1 MVLLLISDC
10 SSSWQCRHKRSLE
23 ETPLRNYVC
32 CPLDCAYCN
41 GLLIDDS
48 PNILAFN
55 LATGTRT
62 ALIMLT
68 VLMFVSA
75 GLLYYFT
82 RTTRICRNLVKTEG
96 IQLPTKMTK
105 QWGLILATF
114 TLTAVYLPISTM
126 AIHVLV
132 WSDDLWAV
140 PNPYTNA
147 TTNPPQV
154 APLGPA
160 DEYRDPLDFCYT
172 TTMKRNEI
180 NLAPSLVILSVIVIA
195 SVGLSCSFHFCTKS
209 LSPAD
214 HLVPCC
220 TSPDHPTIRAKGRSV
235 L

>member
-1 MVLLLISDC
+1 MLLLLISDC

-41 GLLIDDS
+41 GVLIDDS

-96 IQLPTKMTK
+96 IQLPLKMTK

-114 TLTAVYLPISTM
+114 TLTAVYLPLSTM

-132 WSDDLWAV
+132 WSDDLWVV
-140 PNPYTNA
+140 PNPYLNGTDISNL
-147 TTNPPQV
+147 P
-154 APLGPA
+154 PLGPA
-160 DEYRDPLDFCYT
+160 AEFRDPLDFCWT
-172 TTMKRNEI
+172 TTMKRNEL
-180 NLAPSLVILSVIVIA
+180 NYAPLIVFISLVCL
-195 SVGLSCSFHFCTKS
+195 VGVR
-209 LSPAD
+209 
-214 HLVPCC
+214 VP
-220 TSPDHPTIRAKGRSV
+220 
-235 L
+235 